1 MPGPVDNR
9 SFKKYLMKVQK
20 SVNEIED
27 SDFYEISKPLFYYF
41 ISSFGG
47 GPAITT
53 NENIIKDIQPLQIQ
67 DFYNYSNYEVED
79 DNGSVKSGMTN
90 HTSLNKS

>member
-9 SFKKYLMKVQK
+9 SFKKYLMKVKK
-20 SVNEIED
+20 SVSEIED
-27 SDFYEISKPLFYYF
+27 YDFYEISKPLLYYF

-53 NENIIKDIQPLQIQ
+53 NENIIKDIQPL
-67 DFYNYSNYEVED
+67 
-79 DNGSVKSGMTN
+79 
-90 HTSLNKS
+90 